1 MLPFNNPRKDYS
13 IRPPKQAIANNAFYV
28 IDSANIDFAYN
39 TINKELTANLTKTG
53 VIAGTYGSSTI
64 VPVITLDIY
73 GRITGVTTAT
83 IPQLLLQT
91 NSVDNPTQTILN
103 LIQGTNMT
111 ITDDGLGNITF
122 DASSTPTTS
131 DSISPFLLMGG

>member
-28 IDSANIDFAYN
+28 IDSANIDFTYSN
-39 TINKELTANLTKTG
+39 NDLTANLTETG
-53 VIAGTYGSSTI
+53 VIASTYGSSTLI
-64 VPVITLDIY
+64 PVITLDAY
-73 GRITGVTTAT
+73 GRITGIATTTFSASG
-83 IPQLLLQT
+83 ILLQT
-91 NSVDNPTQTILN
+91 DGVTNPTQTILN
-103 LIQGTNMT
+103 LVEGTNMT